1 MLYVFLFTCF
11 FSAAHFVAA
20 SISPFSHL
28 RYKIFMFFFQ
38 RNWSA
43 LVFISRSSSFS
54 VIQTL
59 ISSRK
64 KESAF
69 VVVFISKRPG
79 SYAIYR
85 GCLKCKISSRL
96 IWRGGR
102 TCGCTPYQQGYHEHE
117 HAKIVEHI
125 LIHFQP
131 TRWNLLCF
139 FNICGPFPSQNK
151 KNWKCLLTSTNVPAL
166 CLDFDEVNAILQ
178 ALHIRALLS
187 RSSREMKFDSS
198 SWCVKAG
205 LLRFCYDHVRG
216 FFCKLHILLNHEYI
230 RQDQR
235 AK

>member
-1 MLYVFLFTCF
+1 MQNFVPAYMKGWTYVRMYPVPTGLPKGVFFL
-11 FSAAHFVAA
+11 
-20 SISPFSHL
+20 
-28 RYKIFMFFFQ
+28 
-38 RNWSA
+38 
-43 LVFISRSSSFS
+43 
-54 VIQTL
+54 
-59 ISSRK
+59 
-64 KESAF
+64 
-69 VVVFISKRPG
+69 
-79 SYAIYR
+79 
-85 GCLKCKISSRL
+85 
-96 IWRGGR
+96 
-102 TCGCTPYQQGYHEHE
+102 HE

-166 CLDFDEVNAILQ
+166 CLDFDEVSAILE

-230 RQDQR
+230 RQDQP

>member
-1 MLYVFLFTCF
+1 MQFTAGAWNAKF
-11 FSAAHFVAA
+11 
-20 SISPFSHL
+20 
-28 RYKIFMFFFQ
+28 
-38 RNWSA
+38 
-43 LVFISRSSSFS
+43 
-54 VIQTL
+54 
-59 ISSRK
+59 
-64 KESAF
+64 
-69 VVVFISKRPG
+69 RPG
-79 SYAIYR
+79 LYEGVDVHADVPRTNRVTKR
-85 GCLKCKISSRL
+85 GLFFAWACENC
-96 IWRGGR
+96 R
-102 TCGCTPYQQGYHEHE
+102 TY
-117 HAKIVEHI
+117 INS
-125 LIHFQP
+125 LP
-131 TRWNLLCF
+131 THSMKFAVF

-166 CLDFDEVNAILQ
+166 CLDFDEVSAILE